1 MRPSTPIYKDFQ
13 RFDLDKDENYEKKM
27 AEHAQRD
34 QKRRA
39 IILMQ
44 RLVRG
49 RATQN
54 MMFEGKEKRL
64 DLISELRATE
74 EWKAASGLEEERTLI
89 EQYQERVLDGVS
101 EAL

>member
-49 RATQN
+49 RAT
-54 MMFEGKEKRL
+54 
-64 DLISELRATE
+64 
-74 EWKAASGLEEERTLI
+74 
-89 EQYQERVLDGVS
+89 
-101 EAL
+101 